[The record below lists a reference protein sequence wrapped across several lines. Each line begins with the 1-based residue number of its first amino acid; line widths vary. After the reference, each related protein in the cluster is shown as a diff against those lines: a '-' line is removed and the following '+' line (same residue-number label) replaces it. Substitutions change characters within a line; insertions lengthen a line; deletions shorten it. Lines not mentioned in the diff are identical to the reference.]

1 MEALIHALER
11 ARLHPVDVTSVVEE
25 VRADA
30 SSPKFLFADAKR
42 AHAGDPV
49 RAFACTPARA

>member
-30 SSPKFLFADAKR
+30 SSPKFLFAER